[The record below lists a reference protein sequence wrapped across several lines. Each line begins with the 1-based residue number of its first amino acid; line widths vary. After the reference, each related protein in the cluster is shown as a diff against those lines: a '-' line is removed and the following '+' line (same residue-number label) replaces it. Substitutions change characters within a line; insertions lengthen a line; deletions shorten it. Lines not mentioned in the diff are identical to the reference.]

1 MDINPIIS
9 NTLEV
14 LYSTKTDGNVINALT
29 ELNYNI
35 LRTIR
40 EYQLAK
46 VSEEYITVLEQI
58 RTAIICIQEK
68 SLDVYKAQGE
78 DILATYFNFSD
89 KFEG

>member
-1 MDINPIIS
+1 MKDLNPILS

-14 LYSTKTDGNVINALT
+14 LYSNRSDGNVINALT

-40 EYQLAK
+40 EYQVHK
-46 VSEEYITVLEQI
+46 VPEEYITVLEQI
-58 RTAIICIQEK
+58 RITIVCIQEK
-68 SLDVYKAQGE
+68 SLDVFKAQGE

-89 KFEG
+89 KF